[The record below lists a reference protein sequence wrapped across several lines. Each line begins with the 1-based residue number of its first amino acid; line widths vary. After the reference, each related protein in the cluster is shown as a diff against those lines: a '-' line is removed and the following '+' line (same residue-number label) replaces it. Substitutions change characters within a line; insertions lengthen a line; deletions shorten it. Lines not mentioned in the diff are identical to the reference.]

1 MTRGRPPV
9 KAVKEAIEMAKSLG
23 LVWEVPKNT
32 GLPFDFVIFTGP
44 CTWFIKVRRTRS
56 NLSELQDILHLCNA
70 DIRHIRTMPDSAVSA
85 QGLWVLAP
93 HGTWQFFR
101 ITADAITEIRIDGS
115 AMPGT
120 FASSPDLAPVLPV
133 GSVIPGL
140 GMGGIPSVPGD
151 VVCHYLSSLQ
161 DKT

>member
-9 KAVKEAIEMAKSLG
+9 KAVKEAIEMAKIRG
-23 LVWEVPKNT
+23 LVWEVPENA
-32 GLPFDFVIFTGP
+32 GLPFDFVIFSGF

-56 NLSELQDILHLCNA
+56 NLSELWDILQLCNA
-70 DIRHIRTMPDSAVSA
+70 DIHDFRMMPESAVSA
-85 QGLWVLAP
+85 RELWVLAP

-101 ITADAITEIRIDGS
+101 ITAEAVTEIRSDGS

-120 FASSPDLAPVLPV
+120 LVSSPVTHPVLPA
-133 GSVIPGL
+133 GSVITGS
-140 GMGGIPSVPGD
+140 GMGWHPSVPVG
-151 VVCHYLSSLQ
+151 VCHYLSSLH